1 MTLLLRL
8 PTPPKANPIE
18 QGLKLSDFRKLLT
31 DQLSKLYI
39 PGLSQRMKFRLIM
52 YHLMNVSE
60 NHEMIIRKVSIDEI
74 ADNEFVIKVNSDIQ
88 INYVIAKEVVN
99 G

>member
-1 MTLLLRL
+1 ME
-8 PTPPKANPIE
+8 KSKFI
-18 QGLKLSDFRKLLT
+18 SDFEKLLS

-39 PGLSQRMKFRLIM
+39 PGLSQRMKFRMIM

-74 ADNEFVIKVNSDIQ
+74 ADNEFEIKVNTDIH
-88 INYVIAKEVVN
+88 INYVIGKEVVN